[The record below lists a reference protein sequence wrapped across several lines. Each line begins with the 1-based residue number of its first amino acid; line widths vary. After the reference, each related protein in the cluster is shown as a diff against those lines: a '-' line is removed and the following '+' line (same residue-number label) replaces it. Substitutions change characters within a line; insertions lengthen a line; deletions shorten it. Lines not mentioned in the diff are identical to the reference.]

1 MSLPLAHG
9 FDTTLLHYVA
19 VPAARALALGGV
31 VWLLL
36 AAFRVR
42 DVGFRLA
49 AWTAVLYAA
58 LAMPFLGRVM
68 PGIPVLL
75 PSVRSAQP
83 AAVTQ
88 PPVVTQAAETNYAA
102 ALPARGQAEPAY
114 ASAPVAGEMPVTEA
128 SDATSNISV
137 TPPAASASLPNPVS
151 ISWPTVA
158 GCIYGL
164 IAAFLLGRLALGVV
178 LSRKVAREAIQIG
191 DERLARLL
199 AREARRIGLGK
210 APRLVESAALSIP
223 AAMGVLR
230 PVVLLP
236 RGWEEWS
243 DSQIEAVLAHELSHI
258 ARRDPLTQILS
269 GVHRAIFWFS
279 PLGLWLDRALV
290 ELAEQAS
297 DDAALRAGADRTHY
311 AEVLLH
317 FFRALRASRGRVR
330 WQAVS
335 MAQGARSTR
344 RLERILSGSST
355 SIRLGRAAVVAVAIG
370 LVPLVCLAASV
381 EPSFSAGTQM
391 PAPPPT
397 MAPPAPPAA
406 AFETTPP
413 APVLAPAPAP
423 KAPKPSAAPMALVAP
438 PDAPLLLVVPAAPMA
453 APAAP
458 MLAPA
463 PEVRMVWF
471 YRQTKLVTQDA
482 KAKQPTR
489 QGNEGW
495 YSNGDCNG
503 NAAFVIFSGNRT
515 MTQCASAA
523 DMARVSAL
531 RRSIPGN
538 FLWFRRDGRSYVIR
552 DAATVNAA
560 IAAFAP
566 ERALARQQAELG
578 KQQAALGAKQA
589 MLGAQQEQVRV
600 DVPDFSA
607 AMNQMEASLR
617 EINSAAMQE
626 SLKRAQQQMEAA
638 FKSLDSSATQE
649 QLGRAQE
656 QLAKAV
662 ESLNSSATQRE
673 LARSA
678 ARMAELQSRLG
689 ALQSVAGEKQAAL
702 GERQAALGRQQAELG
717 RRQAELGHQQAELAR
732 RATERVKQLID
743 QAIAHGLTKPQ

>member
-9 FDTTLLHYVA
+9 FDSTLLHYVL
-19 VPAARALALGGV
+19 VPAARALALGGA

-68 PGIPVLL
+68 PEIPVLL
-75 PSVRSAQP
+75 PAVRSAQP
-83 AAVTQ
+83 AGMAQ
-88 PPVVTQAAETNYAA
+88 PPVVTQATATNYAA
-102 ALPARGQAEPAY
+102 ALPARSQAETAY
-114 ASAPVAGEMPVTEA
+114 ANAPVAGELPAMEA
-128 SDATSNISV
+128 SEATSNISV
-137 TPPAASASLPNPVS
+137 APPAASASLPKPVS
-151 ISWPTVA
+151 ISWPTVTA
-158 GCIYGL
+158 GIYGL

-178 LSRKVAREAIQIG
+178 LSRKVAREAIEIG

-210 APRLVESAALSIP
+210 VPRLVESAALSIP

-236 RGWEEWS
+236 HGWEEWS

-317 FFRALRASRGRVR
+317 FFRALRTSRGRVR

-344 RLERILSGSST
+344 RPERILSGSST

-391 PAPPPT
+391 PAPPPP
-397 MAPPAPPAA
+397 MAPPAPPPAA
-406 AFETTPP
+406 LQTTPP
-413 APVLAPAPAP
+413 APVVAPAPAP

-438 PDAPLLLVVPAAPMA
+438 HAEPLLLMVPAPMA

-458 MLAPA
+458 MIAPA
-463 PEVRMVWF
+463 PAVRMIWF
-471 YRQTKLVTQDA
+471 FRQTKLVTQEA
-482 KAKQPTR
+482 NAKQQTTR
-489 QGNEGW
+489 RENESW
-495 YSNGDCNG
+495 YSNGDCAG
-503 NAAFVIFSGNRT
+503 NEAFVVVSGDRT
-515 MTQCASAA
+515 MTQCGSAA
-523 DMARVSAL
+523 DMARVSVL

-538 FLWFRRDGRSYVIR
+538 FLLFRRDGRSYVIR

-566 ERALARQQAELG
+566 ERSLARQQSELG
-578 KQQAALGAKQA
+578 KQQEALGRKQSE
-589 MLGAQQEQVRV
+589 LGMQQEQVRV

-607 AMNQMEASLR
+607 AMKQMEVSLR
-617 EINSAAMQE
+617 EINSTAMQQ
-626 SLKRAQQQMEAA
+626 SLQRAKQQMEAA

-656 QLAKAV
+656 QLAEAL

-702 GERQAALGRQQAELG
+702 GARQATLGRQQAELG
-717 RRQAELGHQQAELAR
+717 RRQATLGRQQAELAR
-732 RATERVKQLID
+732 RATQRVKQLID
-743 QAIAHGLTKPQ
+743 QAIAHGLAKPQ